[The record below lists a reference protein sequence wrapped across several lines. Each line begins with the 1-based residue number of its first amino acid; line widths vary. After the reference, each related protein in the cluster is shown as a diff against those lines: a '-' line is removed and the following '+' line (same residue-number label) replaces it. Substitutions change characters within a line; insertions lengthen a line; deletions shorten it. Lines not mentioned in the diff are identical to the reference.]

1 MIVILFSIMNNNK
14 KNMDSNLQQGLFNK
28 WPYGKK
34 NYIIFSLGLA
44 ILIIS
49 YILMASGS
57 VNSFQSLVISP
68 ILLILSYLVVIPLA
82 LLYKE

>member
-1 MIVILFSIMNNNK
+1 MNNK
-14 KNMDSNLQQGLFNK
+14 KKFTKNNLERSLLNK

-68 ILLILSYLVVIPLA
+68 ILLILGYLVVIPVA

>member
-1 MIVILFSIMNNNK
+1 MNNKRNT
-14 KNMDSNLQQGLFNK
+14 NSNLQQNLFNK

-44 ILIIS
+44 LLIIS

-57 VNSFQSLVISP
+57 VNSFQSLVTSP
-68 ILLILSYLVVIPLA
+68 ILLILGYLVIIPVA

>member
-1 MIVILFSIMNNNK
+1 MNSRK
-14 KNMDSNLQQGLFNK
+14 KNTNSNLQQSLFNK
-28 WPYGKK
+28 WPYEKK
-34 NYIIFSLGLA
+34 NYIIFSLGLSK
-44 ILIIS
+44 LIIS

-68 ILLILSYLVVIPLA
+68 ILLILGYLVVIPVA

>member
-1 MIVILFSIMNNNK
+1 MNGRKKNANNNLH
-14 KNMDSNLQQGLFNK
+14 KNLFDK

-34 NYIIFSLGLA
+34 NYILFSLGLA
-44 ILIIS
+44 VLIIS

-57 VNSFQSLVISP
+57 VNSFQSLVFSP
-68 ILLILSYLVVIPLA
+68 ILLVFGYLVIIPLA

>member
-1 MIVILFSIMNNNK
+1 MTNKKKNTNNN
-14 KNMDSNLQQGLFNK
+14 SQQDLFNE

-44 ILIIS
+44 LLIIS

-57 VNSFQSLVISP
+57 VNSVQSLVISP
-68 ILLILSYLVVIPLA
+68 ILLILGYLVIIPVA